1 MSGNAVEVEG
11 VVADAPGDG
20 ALLVTRLIR
29 LALDA
34 RIHDV
39 VPANR
44 TVVYVDVPG
53 PQSNCIPFFDFE
65 NHLLLVHAN
74 TFHVIHGQSSI
85 AR

>member
-1 MSGNAVEVEG
+1 MEVEC

-53 PQSNCIPFFDFE
+53 PQCNCVPFFHFK
-65 NHLLLVHAN
+65 NLLLLDHAIGYRAC
-74 TFHVIHGQSSI
+74 HVCIGTRV